1 MDFYDEEKQLNF
13 LKLYTEEEAQMKR
26 YSQGETEEGLERR
39 KWFREQRDSADALRG
54 KIAVLAHLKPFS
66 VLRRK

>member
-13 LKLYTEEEAQMKR
+13 LKLHTEEEAQMKR

-39 KWFREQRDSADALRG
+39 KWLGEQRDSADALRE
-54 KIAVLAHLKPFS
+54 K
-66 VLRRK
+66 